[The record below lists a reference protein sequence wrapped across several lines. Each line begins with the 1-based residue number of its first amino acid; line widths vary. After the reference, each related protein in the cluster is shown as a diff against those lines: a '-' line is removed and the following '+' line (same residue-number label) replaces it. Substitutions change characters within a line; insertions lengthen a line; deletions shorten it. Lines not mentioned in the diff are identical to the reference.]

1 MKEMYVEKF
10 LQQVHRKLNEQG
22 ISNAKLRDTCIDIY
36 EGENEIFKIDREGG
50 MFYASD
56 NRFRDVVDRLH
67 EIIQP
72 IVCEVDEYLRAM
84 ENGTELKARDFD
96 MPYIKIAEYNEVVL
110 AGREHSNGSFEFAT
124 WNYKNNSLYHG
135 HYTTDYKGAREDF
148 ATRSGLVN
156 KNLLFNK
163 SELVEIYRCIEDT
176 LISEMT
182 DDYELLR
189 ELWATGEL
197 DSEEYHDGLAPLV
210 HCFVEVKDNKIEL
223 PLVYKSCKQNVGKK
237 VIYSLE
243 EDSIKLIMDNVDDDK
258 IFNYFKEEGI
268 ETIYIILDNFVEL
281 NSLAMKTLRLRNRDI
296 VELCI
301 DEEIFALIVK

>member
-1 MKEMYVEKF
+1 MKFEKVERM
-10 LQQVHRKLNEQG
+10 LRQG
-22 ISNAKLRDTCIDIY
+22 FEEAKANHD
-36 EGENEIFKIDREGG
+36 
-50 MFYASD
+50 
-56 NRFRDVVDRLH
+56 
-67 EIIQP
+67 
-72 IVCEVDEYLRAM
+72 
-84 ENGTELKARDFD
+84 
-96 MPYIKIAEYNEVVL
+96 
-110 AGREHSNGSFEFAT
+110 
-124 WNYKNNSLYHG
+124 
-135 HYTTDYKGAREDF
+135 
-148 ATRSGLVN
+148 
-156 KNLLFNK
+156 
-163 SELVEIYRCIEDT
+163 
-176 LISEMT
+176 ISEMT
-182 DDYELLR
+182 DDYESLR

>member
-1 MKEMYVEKF
+1 MKFEKVERM
-10 LQQVHRKLNEQG
+10 LRQG
-22 ISNAKLRDTCIDIY
+22 FEEAKANHD
-36 EGENEIFKIDREGG
+36 
-50 MFYASD
+50 
-56 NRFRDVVDRLH
+56 
-67 EIIQP
+67 
-72 IVCEVDEYLRAM
+72 
-84 ENGTELKARDFD
+84 
-96 MPYIKIAEYNEVVL
+96 
-110 AGREHSNGSFEFAT
+110 
-124 WNYKNNSLYHG
+124 
-135 HYTTDYKGAREDF
+135 
-148 ATRSGLVN
+148 
-156 KNLLFNK
+156 
-163 SELVEIYRCIEDT
+163 
-176 LISEMT
+176 ISEMT

-223 PLVYKSCKQNVGKK
+223 PLVYKSCKQNIGKK

-268 ETIYIILDNFVEL
+268 ETKYIILDNFVEL

>member
-1 MKEMYVEKF
+1 MKFEKVERM
-10 LQQVHRKLNEQG
+10 LRQG
-22 ISNAKLRDTCIDIY
+22 FEEAKANHD
-36 EGENEIFKIDREGG
+36 
-50 MFYASD
+50 
-56 NRFRDVVDRLH
+56 
-67 EIIQP
+67 
-72 IVCEVDEYLRAM
+72 
-84 ENGTELKARDFD
+84 
-96 MPYIKIAEYNEVVL
+96 
-110 AGREHSNGSFEFAT
+110 
-124 WNYKNNSLYHG
+124 
-135 HYTTDYKGAREDF
+135 
-148 ATRSGLVN
+148 
-156 KNLLFNK
+156 
-163 SELVEIYRCIEDT
+163 
-176 LISEMT
+176 ISEMT

-210 HCFVEVKDNKIEL
+210 RCFVEVKDNKIEL

>member
-1 MKEMYVEKF
+1 MKFEKVERM
-10 LQQVHRKLNEQG
+10 LRQG
-22 ISNAKLRDTCIDIY
+22 FEEAKANHD
-36 EGENEIFKIDREGG
+36 
-50 MFYASD
+50 
-56 NRFRDVVDRLH
+56 
-67 EIIQP
+67 
-72 IVCEVDEYLRAM
+72 
-84 ENGTELKARDFD
+84 
-96 MPYIKIAEYNEVVL
+96 
-110 AGREHSNGSFEFAT
+110 
-124 WNYKNNSLYHG
+124 
-135 HYTTDYKGAREDF
+135 
-148 ATRSGLVN
+148 
-156 KNLLFNK
+156 
-163 SELVEIYRCIEDT
+163 
-176 LISEMT
+176 ISEMT

-281 NSLAMKTLRLRNRDI
+281 NSLAIKTLRVHNKDI

-301 DEEIFALIVK
+301 DEEKIVISKA

>member
-1 MKEMYVEKF
+1 MKFEKVERM
-10 LQQVHRKLNEQG
+10 LRQG
-22 ISNAKLRDTCIDIY
+22 FEEAKANHD
-36 EGENEIFKIDREGG
+36 
-50 MFYASD
+50 
-56 NRFRDVVDRLH
+56 
-67 EIIQP
+67 
-72 IVCEVDEYLRAM
+72 
-84 ENGTELKARDFD
+84 
-96 MPYIKIAEYNEVVL
+96 
-110 AGREHSNGSFEFAT
+110 
-124 WNYKNNSLYHG
+124 
-135 HYTTDYKGAREDF
+135 
-148 ATRSGLVN
+148 
-156 KNLLFNK
+156 
-163 SELVEIYRCIEDT
+163 
-176 LISEMT
+176 ISEMT

-301 DEEIFALIVK
+301 DE